1 MTENAEHRLDQIFE
15 ATLRL
20 TGRIGIAGLK
30 MSSIAKEAKMA
41 SGTLYI
47 YFKSKEELL
56 NALYHKLQR
65 ESAPALIDEISHL
78 PIDIQLYKMW
88 KVALERLVANNLRI
102 VFLEQFLISPYVSEA
117 NKKLDTTFR
126 NYLKNLLDKGIKEN
140 LIKDT
145 DSNMLISLIIGFI
158 RNFSS
163 YLVND
168 MDGRLTEDLVDQ
180 SFSLCWEAI
189 KK

>member
-1 MTENAEHRLDQIFE
+1 M
-15 ATLRL
+15 
-20 TGRIGIAGLK
+20 
-30 MSSIAKEAKMA
+30 
-41 SGTLYI
+41 
-47 YFKSKEELL
+47 
-56 NALYHKLQR
+56 
-65 ESAPALIDEISHL
+65 
-78 PIDIQLYKMW
+78 
-88 KVALERLVANNLRI
+88 
-102 VFLEQFLISPYVSEA
+102 EQFLISPYVSEA

-126 NYLKNLLDKGIKEN
+126 NYLKNLLDKGKKEN

-168 MDGRLTEDLVDQ
+168 MDGRLTEDSVDQ

>member
-1 MTENAEHRLDQIFE
+1 MNNKTATKLELIFK
-15 ATLRL
+15 ATLNL
-20 TGRIGIAGLK
+20 TGKVGIAGLK
-30 MSSIAKEAKMA
+30 MSSIAKEAQMA

-56 NALYHKLQR
+56 NALYHKLQK

-88 KVALERLVANNLRI
+88 SIALERLVFNNLRI
-102 VFLEQFLISPYVSEA
+102 TFLEQFLISPYVSET
-117 NKKLDTTFR
+117 NKKMDATFK
-126 NYLKNLLDKGIKEN
+126 NYLKNLLDKGKKDG
-140 LIKDT
+140 LIKDVDT
-145 DSNMLISLIIGFI
+145 DMLISLIIGFI
-158 RNFSS
+158 RTFSTH
-163 YLVND
+163 LVTIEN
-168 MDGRLTEDLVDQ
+168 GQLTEKSIDE